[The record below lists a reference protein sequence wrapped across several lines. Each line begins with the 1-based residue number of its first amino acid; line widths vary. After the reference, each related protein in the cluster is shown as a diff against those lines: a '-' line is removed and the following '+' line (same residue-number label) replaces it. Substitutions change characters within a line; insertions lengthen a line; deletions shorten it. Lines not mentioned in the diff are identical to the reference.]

1 MKLLKK
7 FETINLLSAQFLLL
21 LHLHLSNN
29 LNLVRHK
36 TSMKGSMKTHEK
48 FLRRKKKKEEKV
60 KRAKDVKKLNDRVK
74 SIRIPVNE
82 HAARE
87 ISHDDEKQKF

>member
-29 LNLVRHK
+29 LNLIRHK
-36 TSMKGSMKTHEK
+36 TSMKGSMKS
-48 FLRRKKKKEEKV
+48 FYDEEKV

-74 SIRIPVNE
+74 SIRIPVLNSKPE
-82 HAARE
+82 RKKVIQSKWKE
-87 ISHDDEKQKF
+87 NNIKYE